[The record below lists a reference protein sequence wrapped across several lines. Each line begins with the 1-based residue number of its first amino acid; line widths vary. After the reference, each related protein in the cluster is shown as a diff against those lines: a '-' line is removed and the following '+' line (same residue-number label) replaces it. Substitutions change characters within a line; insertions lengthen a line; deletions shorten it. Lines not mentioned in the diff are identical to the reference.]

1 MMAPKKRPRSNSI
14 LRRLAEQEVA
24 MSEPKVT
31 EMSPDEIKRLVN
43 ELQIHQVQLQMQS
56 DESRRL
62 WLEAEEAW
70 QRYQE
75 LYDFAPVGYL
85 TLVKNGIIAE
95 TNITASRL
103 LGADRSSLKGKMFNT
118 YLSPRFRDIFRGC
131 IGNMKGGMGDC
142 EVEVTRGDGIKFF
155 AHLEIRTPNQE
166 MADNRL
172 HVALIDITERKKAEL
187 LKDEFIG
194 MVSHELK
201 TPLTVII
208 GALSV
213 ARMQGVSTGQAKE
226 FVDDAINHAY
236 ILADIVDN
244 LLELSRSQTN
254 RLELRKE
261 PVNAVEVARSVVA
274 RLKDRPSIHQF
285 TIDFPAVL
293 PPVMV
298 DRLRLERI
306 IHNLVDNAIK
316 FSPKGGEVKLYARQE
331 NNQVVIAVSDQGIGI
346 LLSDQARLF
355 GNFERLQTN
364 LTDNI
369 HGIGLGLRVCR
380 TMVEA
385 HGGRIWIQSEPGK
398 GSTFFFTLP
407 VAR

>member
-1 MMAPKKRPRSNSI
+1 MAPKKRPQSNSI

-31 EMSPDEIKRLVN
+31 EMSPDEIKRLIN

>member
-1 MMAPKKRPRSNSI
+1 MAPKKRPQSNSI

>member
-1 MMAPKKRPRSNSI
+1 MARKQRLQSNSM
-14 LRRLAEQEVA
+14 LRRMAEQKVA
-24 MSEPKVT
+24 SSEAKVT
-31 EMSPDEIKRLVN
+31 EMSPDEIQRLVN

-56 DESRRL
+56 EEARRL
-62 WLEAEEAW
+62 WLESEEAW

-85 TLVKNGIIAE
+85 TLDKNGVIVE
-95 TNITASRL
+95 TNITATRL
-103 LGADRSSLKGKMFNT
+103 LGTDRASLKGKRLNT
-118 YLSPRFRDIFRGC
+118 YLSPRFRDVFQEC

-142 EVEVTRGDGIKFF
+142 EVEVIRGDGIKFF
-155 AHLEIRTPNQE
+155 AHLELRTPNQQ
-166 MADNRL
+166 AGNNHL
-172 HVALIDITERKKAEL
+172 HIALIDITERKKAEL

-213 ARMQGVSTGQAKE
+213 AKMEGVSAGQAKE
-226 FVDDAINHAY
+226 LIDDAVNHAY
-236 ILADIVDN
+236 VLADIVDN

-285 TIDFPAVL
+285 TIDFPAALSPVL
-293 PPVMV
+293 V

-316 FSPKGGEVKLYARQE
+316 FSPRGGEVKLYAKQE
-331 NNQVVIAVSDQGIGI
+331 NNQVVIAVSDQGVGI

-355 GNFERLQTN
+355 GNFERLETK
-364 LTDNI
+364 LTGNI

>member
-1 MMAPKKRPRSNSI
+1 MAPKKRPRSNSI

-31 EMSPDEIKRLVN
+31 EMSPDEIKRLIN